1 MGNIDSH
8 PEVVSHKEESDRPRK
23 RRRLLIWIIVGL
35 VGFLVLA
42 IALGVGLGV
51 GLTRHKNSKSSSRC
65 GSFRATSAGDW
76 NHLLTLSISASTAS
90 SSTSN
95 TSLPHGIFND
105 SSVTIVALGDGD
117 RRLLFQEGTGSI
129 REALFTQSA
138 NSWRTDINNIVATD
152 ARNNTPL
159 AALLVNS
166 TGTPFAEDT
175 GPVVRLQ
182 HLNNEQDMS

>member
-1 MGNIDSH
+1 METLKEAGSPPPRTPLGNIDSH
-8 PEVVSHKEESDRPRK
+8 PEVVSHKEEPDRRRK
-23 RRRLLIWIIVGL
+23 RRRLIIWIIVGL

-51 GLTRHKNSKSSSRC
+51 GLTRHKNSKSSS
-65 GSFRATSAGDW
+65 SSA
-76 NHLLTLSISASTAS
+76 
-90 SSTSN
+90 SN

-105 SSVTIVALGDGD
+105 SSVAVVALGTGD

-175 GPVVRLQ
+175 GPVVRSQ
-182 HLNNEQDMS
+182 HMNNEQQMS